1 MLRDFVFNL
10 CRIFSSSIAPSPF
23 QTFPKSQHR
32 SFATQNSLPASAQKV
47 AAQVKRACA
56 GDYKKLCPQY
66 KVGSPQLRACMEAKQ
81 NSLSMGC
88 VSALIDSGEASR
100 SARR

>member
-1 MLRDFVFNL
+1 M
-10 CRIFSSSIAPSPF
+10 SP
-23 QTFPKSQHR
+23 KYLSR
-32 SFATQNSLPASAQKV
+32 CGLASAFAATALLAASLPASAQKV